1 MHTLRTS
8 TRLLLL
14 PLLCLAGCASTS
26 GVSSKMQTVAS
37 VGDKK
42 YPVVTGEP
50 GSSIVADVTP
60 TEPSVRSKGRI
71 SGRVVD
77 ETGEP
82 LPNVRV
88 RLAVGNTPGGQLI
101 RATTDRTG
109 AFTLNGVRAGSA
121 HTVIAEWEEGGEYLT
136 GRSVVDAPDTNVRIT
151 LAPSGTE
158 SKTASAPIRPNRISP
173 VSDKSSPL
181 EEEEE
186 DQAVVDTPRLSAR
199 KSRVNEEDLPPAREA
214 ESFAPP
220 AGTRTPETPRQG
232 AATSGRVRWRR
243 VGSDGVTHQDAKPAS
258 EPGESASTALQD
270 PETCEAGAFASNVAD
285 EDEGPNPL
293 PPALE
298 PGQSPPA
305 READPLPRARKPRRP
320 APASDDDDPLPP
332 AREPGQMSI
341 ATPARTKPR
350 RPAQLLEVEP
360 QPDPASSEAN
370 PLPPA
375 HEQGRDGDVSSAEM
389 NQVPASELE
398 PEKRPSA
405 SAPSDLAFL
414 PPAVEA
420 GQAEKPAPA
429 PLPAPIEEA
438 PAASADL
445 LALSE
450 TTPSALSDLPSPVE
464 AAPSEG
470 KPVTGTPPPVAEVAA
485 VPGKEEP
492 AESSPFDSPRF
503 EPAPT
508 SVPAMVTV
516 ADQSV
521 FETGSDAPATHA
533 LPASPPDTR
542 KRPTWK
548 ELASLAPKIP
558 LAPIE
563 KGKGVQPSA
572 SLPTRPVAQTVSLE
586 RPPAT
591 QTSSRAAPPQA
602 KADVGGA
609 FCDYDAKHR
618 KINDFR
624 LPDLEG
630 RPVRFQE
637 LDADLVLI
645 DFWGTWCQPC
655 LRSVPH
661 LIDLQK
667 RMGTSKLKVVGV
679 ACEQGPLADRAKAV
693 SQEVRRLG
701 INYPVLLSGM
711 DGPCPLQEALKVQ
724 AYPTLILVD
733 RQGRI
738 VWQDQGATPVT
749 LARLDRFL
757 ASASKSEET
766 RRY

>member
-1 MHTLRTS
+1 
-8 TRLLLL
+8 
-14 PLLCLAGCASTS
+14 
-26 GVSSKMQTVAS
+26 MQTVAS

-121 HTVIAEWEEGGEYLT
+121 HTVIAEWEDGVEYLT

-158 SKTASAPIRPNRISP
+158 SKTANAPIRPNRISP
-173 VSDKSSPL
+173 ISDKSSTMD
-181 EEEEE
+181 EDEE
-186 DQAVVDTPRLSAR
+186 DEAVVDAPRLSAR

-214 ESFAPP
+214 ESFSPP
-220 AGTRTPETPRQG
+220 AGTRTPETTPRQG
-232 AATSGRVRWRR
+232 AGTSGRVRWRR
-243 VGSDGVTHQDAKPAS
+243 VGSDGVTHQDTRPAS
-258 EPGESASTALQD
+258 EPGENASSALQD
-270 PETCEAGAFASNVAD
+270 PETREAGAFASNVAD

-305 READPLPRARKPRRP
+305 REVDPLPRARKPRRP

-341 ATPARTKPR
+341 AAPVRTKPR
-350 RPAQLLEVEP
+350 PPAQLPEVEP
-360 QPDPASSEAN
+360 EPAPASSEAN

-375 HEQGRDGDVSSAEM
+375 LEPGRDGDVSSAET
-389 NQVPASELE
+389 NQAPASELE
-398 PEKRPSA
+398 PEKRPSS

-429 PLPAPIEEA
+429 PVPASIEEA

-450 TTPSALSDLPSPVE
+450 TTSPALSDLPSPVE

-470 KPVTGTPPPVAEVAA
+470 KPVASTPPPVAEVAA
-485 VPGKEEP
+485 TLGKDAL
-492 AESSPFDSPRF
+492 AESSPFESPRF
-503 EPAPT
+503 GPAPT
-508 SVPAMVTV
+508 SVPAVVAAV

-521 FETGSDAPATHA
+521 FEAGSDAPATDV

-548 ELASLAPKIP
+548 ELAALAPKIP
-558 LAPIE
+558 PAPIE
-563 KGKGVQPSA
+563 KGKGVEPSA

-586 RPPAT
+586 RPPTT

-661 LIDLQK
+661 LIELQK
-667 RMGTSKLKVVGV
+667 RMGTSKLKVVGI

-757 ASASKSEET
+757 GSASKKSEET